1 MATQSVEQLL
11 IEKVSDASG
20 IPANEISLTSTWEQL
35 GIDSLDFM
43 ELIADVSLQIK
54 NIPKNRILAID
65 TVADLL
71 REVL

>member
-35 GIDSLDFM
+35 GIDSLDLM
-43 ELIADVSLQIK
+43 ELIADVSIQIK
-54 NIPKNRILAID
+54 NVPKNRILAID
-65 TVADLL
+65 TVGDLL
-71 REVL
+71 KEVS